1 MAQFGPGLPDSSR
14 GHRPLSAPGRPAQ
27 SKPAP
32 TKPMQPAGDWCGG
45 DSLPDSGWCRGG
57 EPPEPWCDTV
67 GSADT
72 IVLGA
77 VAGLVRAL
85 GRRLS

>member
-1 MAQFGPGLPDSSR
+1 
-14 GHRPLSAPGRPAQ
+14 
-27 SKPAP
+27 
-32 TKPMQPAGDWCGG
+32 MQPAGDWCGG

>member
-1 MAQFGPGLPDSSR
+1 MTQFRPGLPDRSQ
-14 GHRPLSAPGRPAQ
+14 GRPTLPVRSRPAQ
-27 SKPAP
+27 PG
-32 TKPMQPAGDWCGG
+32 GDWCGG
-45 DSLPDSGWCRGG
+45 DPDPDPGWCGGG
-57 EPPEPWCDTV
+57 ELPEPWCD
-67 GSADT
+67 SNRAADT